1 MNDKEILTK
10 IGIKDLSF
18 DFLTISQ
25 LVKRGIIEKPLDGNH
40 GEIHPKSEDFVN
52 SGIPFIMASDIN
64 NGAVDYIN
72 CKFIT
77 KKQADNLRKGFAKSG
92 DVLLTHK
99 ATIGRTAI
107 IKYDEQPYVMLTP
120 QVTYYRVRDQQKLDR
135 QYLRY
140 FFEGPFFQDTLCLW
154 ASSGST
160 RAYLGITEQ
169 GKLPFVLPPINKQR
183 KIAAIISAYDEL
195 IENNQQRIALL
206 EKMAEEIYR
215 EWFVRLRFPGHKK
228 VKIVKGIPEGWG
240 FDKASMFFSLAK
252 GKSYAAEELTD
263 DTGQMP
269 FINLKSFNRGGGY
282 REDGLKYY
290 SGRYKSE
297 QVVYQNDVVMA
308 VTDMTQDR
316 AVIGR
321 VARMPELGEKGAV
334 ISLDTV
340 KLVPK
345 DIHKTFLYA
354 YMRHSGFANFIKEF
368 ANGANVLHLKPDL
381 ITQQK
386 IIIPPIQLQNKFVPI
401 AEPLYAE
408 ADLLGKANTQ
418 LVKMRDMLLP
428 RLISG
433 KLSVEHLD
441 IQFPPGMED
450 RP

>member
-1 MNDKEILTK
+1 
-10 IGIKDLSF
+10 
-18 DFLTISQ
+18 

-195 IENNQQRIALL
+195 IENNQRRIALL

-215 EWFVRLRFPGHKK
+215 EWFVRLRFPGHEK

-269 FINLKSFNRGGGY
+269 FINLKSFNRG
-282 REDGLKYY
+282 RW
-290 SGRYKSE
+290 
-297 QVVYQNDVVMA
+297 
-308 VTDMTQDR
+308 
-316 AVIGR
+316 
-321 VARMPELGEKGAV
+321 
-334 ISLDTV
+334 
-340 KLVPK
+340 
-345 DIHKTFLYA
+345 
-354 YMRHSGFANFIKEF
+354 
-368 ANGANVLHLKPDL
+368 
-381 ITQQK
+381 
-386 IIIPPIQLQNKFVPI
+386 
-401 AEPLYAE
+401 
-408 ADLLGKANTQ
+408 
-418 LVKMRDMLLP
+418 LP
-428 RLISG
+428 
-433 KLSVEHLD
+433 
-441 IQFPPGMED
+441 
-450 RP
+450 

>member
-1 MNDKEILTK
+1 MNVAKKKIVLGDLCAIIDCEHKTAPTEEFGLPLIRTPNIGTGRLILENVQRISENTYRLWTRRGEPK
-10 IGIKDLSF
+10 PGDL
-18 DFLTISQ
+18 
-25 LVKRGIIEKPLDGNH
+25 
-40 GEIHPKSEDFVN
+40 
-52 SGIPFIMASDIN
+52 IMAREAPVGNVAIVPNDEKVCLGQRTVLIRVKDVGVDANYLNYLLNSSAMNTYLNLIS
-64 NGAVDYIN
+64 NGATVGHLNVTDIRRLSLPTLPN
-72 CKFIT
+72 
-77 KKQADNLRKGFAKSG
+77 KS
-92 DVLLTHK
+92 
-99 ATIGRTAI
+99 
-107 IKYDEQPYVMLTP
+107 
-120 QVTYYRVRDQQKLDR
+120 
-135 QYLRY
+135 
-140 FFEGPFFQDTLCLW
+140 
-154 ASSGST
+154 
-160 RAYLGITEQ
+160 
-169 GKLPFVLPPINKQR
+169 NQR
-183 KIAAIISAYDEL
+183 KIAAVLSAFDNL
-195 IENNQQRIALL
+195 IENNQRRIALL

-215 EWFVRLRFPGHKK
+215 EWFVRLRFPGHKMM
-228 VKIVKGIPEGWG
+228 KIVKGIPEGWS

-263 DTGQMP
+263 DEEQMP
-269 FINLKSFNRGGGY
+269 FVNLKSFNRGGGY

-290 SGRYKSE
+290 SGRYRPE

-321 VARMPELGEKGAV
+321 VARMPDLGEKGAV

-345 DIHKTFLYA
+345 NIHKTFLYA

-408 ADLLGKANTQ
+408 ADLLGKVNTQ
-418 LVKMRDMLLP
+418 LAKMRDMLLP

>member
-1 MNDKEILTK
+1 MSDKEILTR

-135 QYLRY
+135 QYLCY
-140 FFEGPFFQDTLCLW
+140 FFESPFFQDTLSLW

-195 IENNQQRIALL
+195 IENNQQRIALQ

-215 EWFVRLRFPGHKK
+215 EWFVRLRFPGHEK
-228 VKIVKGIPEGWG
+228 VKKIKGMPEGWEVETLG
-240 FDKASMFFSLAK
+240 RLLAEIIDYRGITPAKLNSNWENKGIIALSALNVKNGRLIKLEDAGRVSEALYERWMRKKLEPFDILLTSEAPLGQVYMLMDSEKYVLSQRLFGLRANPKRISPCYLYHYLLFPIGQNQLIARATGSTVGGIRQQLLKQVEVVVPTESLL
-252 GKSYAAEELTD
+252 KSYTEIV
-263 DTGQMP
+263 QPM
-269 FINLKSFNRGGGY
+269 FKCIY
-282 REDGLKYY
+282 RL
-290 SGRYKSE
+290 S
-297 QVVYQNDVVMA
+297 QQND
-308 VTDMTQDR
+308 
-316 AVIGR
+316 
-321 VARMPELGEKGAV
+321 
-334 ISLDTV
+334 
-340 KLVPK
+340 
-345 DIHKTFLYA
+345 
-354 YMRHSGFANFIKEF
+354 
-368 ANGANVLHLKPDL
+368 
-381 ITQQK
+381 
-386 IIIPPIQLQNKFVPI
+386 
-401 AEPLYAE
+401 
-408 ADLLGKANTQ
+408 LLTKS
-418 LVKMRDMLLP
+418 RDMLLP

>member
-1 MNDKEILTK
+1 MVWTRETLGNICREGGGRIQT
-10 IGIKDLSF
+10 GPF
-18 DFLTISQ
+18 GSQ
-25 LVKRGIIEKPLDGNH
+25 LHESDYSIE
-40 GEIHPKSEDFVN
+40 
-52 SGIPFIMASDIN
+52 GIPVVMPADIMDGKISTTRIVRVSENHVERLKRHKLSKGDIVYGRRGN
-64 NGAVDYIN
+64 
-72 CKFIT
+72 
-77 KKQADNLRKGFAKSG
+77 
-92 DVLLTHK
+92 
-99 ATIGRTAI
+99 IGRQALVKDENAGWLCGTGCLKISLGAGPLIYEFLHRYLSTSAVIGWIEGQAI
-107 IKYDEQPYVMLTP
+107 GATMPNLNTGILE
-120 QVTYYRVRDQQKLDR
+120 RVPVFYPRDQAVQK
-135 QYLRY
+135 
-140 FFEGPFFQDTLCLW
+140 
-154 ASSGST
+154 
-160 RAYLGITEQ
+160 
-169 GKLPFVLPPINKQR
+169 
-183 KIAAIISAYDEL
+183 KIAAILSAYDEL
-195 IENNQQRIALL
+195 IENNRRRIALL
-206 EKMAEEIYR
+206 EKMTEEIYC
-215 EWFVRLRFPGHKK
+215 EWFVRLRFPGHEKVKK
-228 VKIVKGIPEGWG
+228 VKGVPEGWS
-240 FDKASMFFSLAK
+240 FDKASMFFSLVK

-263 DTGQMP
+263 DRGHMS
-269 FINLKSFNRGGGY
+269 FISLKSFNRGGGY

-345 DIHKTFLYA
+345 NIHKTFLYA

-441 IQFPPGMED
+441 IQFPPGMEESACV
-450 RP
+450 